1 MKISK
6 IEVIH
11 ELVSLTNQ
19 NSNAKQI
26 NAAGAKL
33 GKTVVRRVVIG
44 FRVAPDWLKSSRE
57 WFEPV
62 L

>member
-26 NAAGAKL
+26 NAASAKL
-33 GKTVVRRVVIG
+33 GKTGVRRVVIG
-44 FRVAPDWLKSSRE
+44 FRVTLDWLKSSRE

>member
-26 NAAGAKL
+26 NA
-33 GKTVVRRVVIG
+33 GKTGVRRVVIG